1 MFFAHNLESFCNALF
16 DWRQMETEILFKLSP
31 CNISMQ
37 SWESVNSSPFN
48 VIQGVFLL
56 GSIGSLKSFY

>member
-31 CNISMQ
+31 Q
-37 SWESVNSSPFN
+37 HLDAELRVGKLLSV
-48 VIQGVFLL
+48 
-56 GSIGSLKSFY
+56 